1 MIYVIWGILSAICFG
16 ILYFFPNIFPNI
28 DEGERLL
35 FLGLVG
41 GIFLSICQSWA
52 IKKNDDKRHEKD
64 QKEYVRKLRNTY
76 LKEFREALKSLLGKY
91 IDLFK
96 KETLQ
101 EYDFQDIISD
111 NQIDIEKLISN
122 LIKIQVCRD
131 ETLWDGKSYP
141 KTIGERIQS
150 KTNHLRIVS
159 RYNCYDRDYA
169 KLCKSVE
176 KLRAIYEVE
185 DPKYIFPIFK
195 SREKEM
201 LESIDS
207 EIYYANYSKDN
218 EKKKERRLD
227 YSEVQMIDNEF
238 TNYNKLIKMF
248 DVNLNKKKE
257 NIPHSILEEAIAK
270 ISEENQKK
278 QKVYEKAKY
287 EMEEIL
293 RKERLGDL

>member
-1 MIYVIWGILSAICFG
+1 MTYVIWGILSAICFG
-16 ILYFFPNIFPNI
+16 ILYFFPNI
-28 DEGERLL
+28 DEGKRLL
-35 FLGLVG
+35 FLGLFG
-41 GIFLSICQSWA
+41 GVCLSICQSWT
-52 IKKNDDKRHEKD
+52 IKKIDDKRHKKD

-91 IDLFK
+91 INLFK
-96 KETLQ
+96 EETLQ
-101 EYDFQDIISD
+101 EYGFQDIISD
-111 NQIDIEKLISN
+111 NQIDIDKLISN

-150 KTNHLRIVS
+150 KTNHLRIVFF
-159 RYNCYDRDYA
+159 YNCYDRDYA

-185 DPKYIFPIFK
+185 DPKYIFPIFE

-218 EKKKERRLD
+218 EKQKEQKLD
-227 YSEVQMIDNEF
+227 YSEVQMIVNEF
-238 TNYNKLIKMF
+238 TNYNKLIKIF
-248 DVNLNKKKE
+248 DVNLNEKKE

-270 ISEENQKK
+270 ILEEDQKK

-293 RKERLGDL
+293 RKER